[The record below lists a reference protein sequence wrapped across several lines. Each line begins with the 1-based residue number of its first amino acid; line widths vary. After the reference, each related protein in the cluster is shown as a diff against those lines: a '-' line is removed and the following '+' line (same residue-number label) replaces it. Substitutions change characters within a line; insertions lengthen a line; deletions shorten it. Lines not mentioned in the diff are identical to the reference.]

1 MYDLIIL
8 GAGPAGYYAA
18 EKAAE
23 AGMSV
28 VLIEKSFLGGVCLN
42 EGCIPSKTLLY
53 SSKLFKQA
61 KISENF
67 GVIAPDV
74 SFNMSTVISRKEKI
88 VSTLR
93 NGIAF
98 TLKKNSVVVEPGNG
112 IILPKQNDVF
122 NVRVGEKIVEARRLL
137 ICTGSE
143 PVVPPIPGAQQP
155 FVVTNKEILSSDS
168 LPKNL
173 VVIGG
178 GAIGLEMACFFVET
192 GSTVTVVELLPS
204 IAGNID
210 NEISQ
215 LLKKELEKTGIRFLL
230 KARAAEIG
238 DKTVV
243 VESDGARSAVPADIV
258 LMSVGRKPITRGF
271 GLEDLGVAIENN
283 GIKTDA
289 RGRTN
294 VSGVWAAG
302 DVNGVSML
310 AHTAYREAQVCIDD
324 MAGKT
329 GAVNYDAVPLVIYTH
344 PEVACVGLTEEEAG
358 RRGLSVVASKLPL
371 SYNGRFYA
379 ENEGGKGI
387 CKAVIDKSTKTLV
400 GLHMVGGS
408 CSEIIYG
415 AAAMIENK
423 QTVEDIRKIVF
434 PHPTVSEIIKDTVLQ
449 TRF

>member
-18 EKAAE
+18 EKASE

-42 EGCIPSKTLLY
+42 EGCIPSKTLLF
-53 SSKLFKQA
+53 SSKLLKQA
-61 KISENF
+61 KNSENF
-67 GVIAPDV
+67 GVIASDV
-74 SFNMSTVISRKEKI
+74 SFNMSMVISRKEKI

-98 TLKKNSVVVEPGNG
+98 TLKKNSVVVESGSG
-112 IILPKQNDVF
+112 FILPKQNDVF
-122 NVRVGEKIVEARRLL
+122 NIRVGERIIEAQRLL

-143 PVVPPIPGAQQP
+143 PLVPPIPGAQQP
-155 FVVTNKEILSSDS
+155 FVVTNKEILNSRSI
-168 LPKNL
+168 PKNL

-178 GAIGLEMACFFVET
+178 GAIGLEMACFFAEA
-192 GSTVTVVELLPS
+192 GSAVTVVELLPS

-230 KARAAEIG
+230 TARVMEIG
-238 DKTVV
+238 DKSVV

-258 LMSVGRKPITRGF
+258 LMSVGRRPMTQGF
-271 GLEDLGVAIENN
+271 GLENLGVILEKNAV
-283 GIKTDA
+283 KTDEK
-289 RGRTN
+289 GRTN
-294 VSGVWAAG
+294 ISGVWAAG

-324 MAGKT
+324 MAGKNS
-329 GAVNYDAVPLVIYTH
+329 AVNYDAIPLVIYTH

-371 SYNGRFYA
+371 SYNGRFCA
-379 ENEGGKGI
+379 ENEGGRGT

-400 GLHMVGGS
+400 GLHMIGGN
-408 CSEIIYG
+408 CSEMIFG
-415 AAAMIENK
+415 AAAMVENK

-434 PHPTVSEIIKDTVLQ
+434 PHPTVSEIIKDTVMQ
-449 TRF
+449 ARF